1 MIDQHEDRDARSAA
15 KDVLLELDGPA

>member
-1 MIDQHEDRDARSAA
+1 MIDQHEDRDERSAA